1 MRLRHIE
8 LIQAILATGSLTQ
21 AAAALHISQ
30 PAASKMLAHA
40 EAQLGFKLF
49 ERVKGRLRATREAD
63 ILTPEIDRL
72 TVGLDGIRRLAIN
85 LRHHPSGH
93 LRVGCAPGLGLGLLP
108 HAIRISR
115 DRHPGITFAVHT
127 HHTSELIDK
136 LQLREIDIALTFEPP
151 VAPGIASVP
160 LGHSQLVVLDALPT
174 SAASP
179 KASPTA
185 TAATDNNN
193 NNNNNNN
200 EAGIGSGTVSL
211 SDIPPDALIALDMH
225 DPLGGK
231 VHRALVGP
239 AVPDIDTPPSSAA
252 SLQVQTH
259 YVACALAD
267 AGCGVAIVDAYTAHA
282 MRRAHTRIRRIT
294 PEIGFRVDALLLAS
308 DAPSAL
314 VRGFIVCLRTACAQA
329 PDSTGALD
337 AVDTMAASDSDFP
350 GSSP

>member
-1 MRLRHIE
+1 MILGTMRLRHIE

-21 AAAALHISQ
+21 AAVALHISQ
-30 PAASKMLAHA
+30 PAASKLLAHA

-49 ERVKGRLRATREAD
+49 ERVKGRLRATREAN

-72 TVGLDGIRRLAIN
+72 SVGLDGIRRLAIN

-108 HAIRISR
+108 HAIRINR
-115 DRHPGITFAVHT
+115 DRHPGITFSVHT
-127 HHTSELIDK
+127 HHTSELINK

-151 VAPGIASVP
+151 PAPGVAAMP
-160 LGHSQLVVLDALPT
+160 LGHSQLVILDALP
-174 SAASP
+174 A
-179 KASPTA
+179 
-185 TAATDNNN
+185 D
-193 NNNNNNN
+193 
-200 EAGIGSGTVSL
+200 GVGSDTVTL
-211 SDIPPDALIALDMH
+211 SDIPRDALIALDMH

-231 VHRALVGP
+231 LHRALDVD
-239 AVPDIDTPPSSAA
+239 AAAPPTA

-282 MRRAHTRIRRIT
+282 MRRTHTRIRRIT
-294 PEIGFRVDALLLAS
+294 PPIGFRVDALLLAS

-314 VRGFIVCLRTACAQA
+314 VRGFIESLRTACAQA

-337 AVDTMAASDSDFP
+337 AVDTMGASD
-350 GSSP
+350 